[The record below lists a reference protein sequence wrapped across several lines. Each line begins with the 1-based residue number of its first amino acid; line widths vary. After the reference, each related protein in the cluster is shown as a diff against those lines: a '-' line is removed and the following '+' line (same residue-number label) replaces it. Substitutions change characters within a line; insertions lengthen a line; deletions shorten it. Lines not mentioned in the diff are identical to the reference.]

1 MAKINEYPLER
12 FTFGDDD
19 YYDIDYWD
27 GAVYQSAKIKGS
39 TIRAAM
45 SGGGSIL
52 AADGQVMPADR
63 SQDLANFK
71 LSLRDGVFTLGT
83 VDADFGSIF
92 QATKDSGNT
101 YATIK
106 TKTNDNAA
114 LILDINTADVTG
126 AGNKTAFIQ
135 FRDAGVSKYIF
146 GTNTDGVANF
156 SDNSFFIS
164 SSAQLTDYIQAI
176 DRDTE
181 SFVIGRQVGNPL
193 NDNTKFLINNGN
205 SFDTTELNNV
215 LMLSSRDESKKWSVD
230 KDMVMSHTKAQS
242 LELTATDRGLLL
254 NRVTTAQMN
263 GIASPTTNEIVY
275 NTDLNGL
282 YRYDGA
288 AWVGLSA
295 GYGLLSVTD
304 SSGTPT
310 FYATLKSA
318 VDAIGGNGVVNIHS
332 DITLTSSA
340 DEITS
345 FSSFD
350 TLTINGNG
358 YTITHTSNT
367 GDEFSILNSTASGTN
382 PTALYLNNIK
392 IISNGSG
399 TGSSSTVFFGGS
411 RASRLIQLSEDSR
424 IEATNNRIC
433 DRTTIRGGTLIAT
446 NSYVVF
452 GGTIENA
459 KVTTKFGLGS
469 FKNCEITIN
478 TGGEIGFG
486 ESAGEISNCI
496 ITCDADTNAPIQNIT
511 NNCKFWNNTVIC
523 TSGSN
528 NCIEM
533 RSGGAGNFIPIY
545 GNKVYHYGSGR
556 AFSGGYISDVH
567 NCYFYA
573 AGNEALYVLRVY
585 KPQSGTNIK
594 NVTCVTGSDSHVAF
608 RDHQGSPGNGLSMKN
623 VDAIC
628 TNAAN
633 TEPAMSINIRA
644 TDGDQYMRDCYA
656 EVANPLVKN
665 IEFTGD
671 GTVYIYNS
679 LLSEVGD
686 GINYGTVTLGNTNT
700 LDAYGN
706 GQIG

>member
-193 NDNTKFLINNGN
+193 NDNTKLLINNGN
-205 SFDTTELNNV
+205 SFDTTELDNV

-230 KDMVMSHTKAQS
+230 KDMVMSATKAQS

-263 GIASPTTNEIVY
+263 GIVSPTTNEIVY

-295 GYGLLSVTD
+295 GYGLVSVTD

-310 FYATLKSA
+310 FYATIQSAITNSSSGETVTLHTDITETSTTTINLKDGVNINLNGYTYTLNQASTNNCFSDNNIA
-318 VDAIGGNGVVNIHS
+318 LECHIMNGVVKRTGGTFSSSNSFCLEVDGNSLIKCHTTVFESDFGTAARVDGTVEGGVFKGIQGAYINSGKLKNAICYGTTSNGITAINVGSIYNCKGYSDSGDGIIGAGYIFNCYGESYSGNGVNCN
-332 DITLTSSA
+332 TSSFSFNVTGVSNSGIGVTI
-340 DEITS
+340 DSDGMNINGKSNSNYGVRLESGFNSVTDVKGYSNSNYGVS
-345 FSSFD
+345 FSSGS
-350 TLTINGNG
+350 GNG
-358 YTITHTSNT
+358 VFTNIVAHSKSNIAMSMLINAGSVYFTNIT
-367 GDEFSILNSTASGTN
+367 A
-382 PTALYLNNIK
+382 
-392 IISNGSG
+392 
-399 TGSSSTVFFGGS
+399 
-411 RASRLIQLSEDSR
+411 
-424 IEATNNRIC
+424 
-433 DRTTIRGGTLIAT
+433 
-446 NSYVVF
+446 
-452 GGTIENA
+452 
-459 KVTTKFGLGS
+459 
-469 FKNCEITIN
+469 ITEWNN
-478 TGGEIGFG
+478 TGGHGIVVAGSDTDHYIIGAKIKVASS
-486 ESAGEISNCI
+486 SAYGISGSKSIHYSNVNVVGATTGIDPSITNLTTNI
-496 ITCDADTNAPIQNIT
+496 IDSQGNIT
-511 NNCKFWNNTVIC
+511 
-523 TSGSN
+523 
-528 NCIEM
+528 
-533 RSGGAGNFIPIY
+533 
-545 GNKVYHYGSGR
+545 
-556 AFSGGYISDVH
+556 
-567 NCYFYA
+567 
-573 AGNEALYVLRVY
+573 
-585 KPQSGTNIK
+585 TN
-594 NVTCVTGSDSHVAF
+594 
-608 RDHQGSPGNGLSMKN
+608 
-623 VDAIC
+623 
-628 TNAAN
+628 
-633 TEPAMSINIRA
+633 
-644 TDGDQYMRDCYA
+644 
-656 EVANPLVKN
+656 
-665 IEFTGD
+665 
-671 GTVYIYNS
+671 
-679 LLSEVGD
+679 
-686 GINYGTVTLGNTNT
+686 
-700 LDAYGN
+700 
-706 GQIG
+706 

>member
-63 SQDLANFK
+63 SQDLASFK

-205 SFDTTELNNV
+205 SFDTTELDNV
-215 LMLSSRDESKKWSVD
+215 LMLSSRDETKKWSVD
-230 KDMVMSHTKAQS
+230 KDMVMSATKAQS

-263 GIASPTTNEIVY
+263 GIVSPTTNEIVY
-275 NTDLNGL
+275 NTDLNAL

-288 AWVGLSA
+288 AWVALSA
-295 GYGLLSVTD
+295 GYGLVSVTD
-304 SSGTPT
+304 SSGIPT
-310 FYATLKSA
+310 FYATFKDA
-318 VDAIGGNGVVNIHS
+318 VDAISGNGVVNIHS
-332 DITLTSSA
+332 DLLIDDVSEMATISTN
-340 DEITS
+340 
-345 FSSFD
+345 D

-358 YTITHTSNT
+358 YTITHTCNT
-367 GDEFSILNSTASGTN
+367 GDDFNLITGTTSAS
-382 PTALYLNNIK
+382 LYLNNIK
-392 IISNGSG
+392 ILSNGTAGGNGIAVLFGDSFNFIQCDKL
-399 TGSSSTVFFGGS
+399 TIIEALNNDIAESTVIKGGN
-411 RASRLIQLSEDSR
+411 LT
-424 IEATNNRIC
+424 ATNRYVLF
-433 DRTTIRGGTLIAT
+433 G
-446 NSYVVF
+446 NSNSVV
-452 GGTIENA
+452 ENA
-459 KVTTKFGLGS
+459 NVIAKFGRS
-469 FKNCEITIN
+469 NFKNCNITIN
-478 TGGEIGFG
+478 SGGSIGL
-486 ESAGEISNCI
+486 SASEISGCT
-496 ITCDADTNAPIQNIT
+496 ITCDSISSVPFNELS
-511 NNCKFWNNTVIC
+511 NNCKFWNNTITC
-523 TSGSN
+523 TSGTN
-528 NCIEM
+528 RVIEVEN
-533 RSGGAGNFIPIY
+533 AGTSKHVNIQ
-545 GNKVYHYGSGR
+545 GNKIYNYGSG
-556 AFSGGYISDVH
+556 
-567 NCYFYA
+567 
-573 AGNEALYVLRVY
+573 
-585 KPQSGTNIK
+585 
-594 NVTCVTGSDSHVAF
+594 
-608 RDHQGSPGNGLSMKN
+608 
-623 VDAIC
+623 DAIYFQDLKTVVNNYIYSESGHC
-628 TNAAN
+628 INFARVANKDNYYNLIDNTCITNATNKAAVRGSVTLTAFQNLSSLRLTAVNINASN
-633 TEPAMSINIRA
+633 TQPAIDISIAINKELELHDTKAI
-644 TDGDQYMRDCYA
+644 
-656 EVANPLVKN
+656 VANDTVDN
-665 IEFTGD
+665 VEISGD
-671 GTVYIYNS
+671 GTVYLYNLKMS
-679 LLSEVGD
+679 KT
-686 GINYGTVTLGNTNT
+686 GTGLNNTATLGNTT
-700 LDAYGN
+700 GSIDEYGN
-706 GQIG
+706 GQMQ

>member
-39 TIRAAM
+39 TIKAAM

-126 AGNKTAFIQ
+126 SGNKTAFIQ

-176 DRDTE
+176 DRNTE
-181 SFVIGRQVGNPL
+181 SFVIGRQIGNPL

-205 SFDTTELNNV
+205 SFDTTELDNV
-215 LMLSSRDESKKWSVD
+215 LMLSSRDETKKWSVD

-295 GYGLLSVTD
+295 GYGIVSIND
-304 SSGTPT
+304 ASGIPT
-310 FYATLKSA
+310 FYATLKA
-318 VDAIGGNGVVNIHS
+318 AIDAIGGNGVVNIHS
-332 DITLTSSA
+332 DLLIDDVSEMAT
-340 DEITS
+340 IGGN
-345 FSSFD
+345 D

-358 YTITHTSNT
+358 YTITHTCNT
-367 GDEFSILNSTASGTN
+367 GDDFHLIDSTSNTSKI
-382 PTALYLNNIK
+382 YLNNVK
-392 IISNGSG
+392 IISNGTAGG
-399 TGSSSTVFFGGS
+399 TFVAEIFGGDSFSSS
-411 RASRLIQLSEDSR
+411 LIQLSEDSY
-424 IEATNNRIC
+424 IEAVNNDIVSIS
-433 DRTTIRGGTLIAT
+433 TIRGGTLVAT
-446 NSYVVF
+446 NGYALF
-452 GGTIENA
+452 GNTTSFIENA
-459 KVTTKFGLGS
+459 KVTTKFGRGN

-478 TGGEIGFG
+478 TGGTIGIQ
-486 ESAGEISNCI
+486 AIEISDCT
-496 ITCDADTNAPIQNIT
+496 ITCDSISSVPFNELS
-511 NNCKFWNNTVIC
+511 NNCKFWNNTITC
-523 TSGSN
+523 TSGTN
-528 NCIEM
+528 RVIEVEN
-533 RSGGAGNFIPIY
+533 AGTNKHVNIQ
-545 GNKVYHYGSGR
+545 GNKIYNYGSG
-556 AFSGGYISDVH
+556 
-567 NCYFYA
+567 
-573 AGNEALYVLRVY
+573 
-585 KPQSGTNIK
+585 
-594 NVTCVTGSDSHVAF
+594 
-608 RDHQGSPGNGLSMKN
+608 
-623 VDAIC
+623 DAIFFQDLKTVVNNYIYSESGHC
-628 TNAAN
+628 IRSYPNANKDNYYNLVDNICITNATN
-633 TEPAMSINIRA
+633 KPAVIADNISSLRLTAININPSN
-644 TDGDQYMRDCYA
+644 TDPAIIIGVYA
-656 EVANPLVKN
+656 GKEAELHDTKAIVTNASVNNVV
-665 IEFTGD
+665 IAGA
-671 GTVYIYNS
+671 GTVYLYNLKMS
-679 LLSEVGD
+679 KVGT
-686 GINYGTVTLGNTNT
+686 GLTNTATLGNTT
-700 LDAYGN
+700 GSIDEYGN
-706 GQIG
+706 GQMQ

>member
-39 TIRAAM
+39 TIKAAM

-63 SQDLANFK
+63 SQDLASFK

-205 SFDTTELNNV
+205 SFDTTELDNV
-215 LMLSSRDESKKWSVD
+215 LMLSSRDETKKWSVD
-230 KDMVMSHTKAQS
+230 KDMVMSATKAQS

-263 GIASPTTNEIVY
+263 GIVSPTTNEIVY
-275 NTDLNGL
+275 NTDLNAL

-288 AWVGLSA
+288 AWVALSA
-295 GYGLLSVTD
+295 GYGLVSVTD
-304 SSGTPT
+304 SSGIPT
-310 FYATLKSA
+310 FYATFKDA
-318 VDAIGGNGVVNIHS
+318 VDAISGNGVVNIHS
-332 DITLTSSA
+332 DLLIDDVSEMATISTN
-340 DEITS
+340 
-345 FSSFD
+345 D

-358 YTITHTSNT
+358 YTITHTCNT
-367 GDEFSILNSTASGTN
+367 GDDFNLITGTTSAS
-382 PTALYLNNIK
+382 LYLNNIK
-392 IISNGSG
+392 ILSNGTAGGNGIAVLFGDSFNFIQCDKL
-399 TGSSSTVFFGGS
+399 TIIEALNNDIAESTVIKGGN
-411 RASRLIQLSEDSR
+411 LT
-424 IEATNNRIC
+424 ATNRYVLF
-433 DRTTIRGGTLIAT
+433 G
-446 NSYVVF
+446 NSNSVV
-452 GGTIENA
+452 ENA
-459 KVTTKFGLGS
+459 NVIAKFGRS
-469 FKNCEITIN
+469 NFKNCNITIN
-478 TGGEIGFG
+478 SGGSIGL
-486 ESAGEISNCI
+486 SASEISGCT
-496 ITCDADTNAPIQNIT
+496 ITCDSISSVPFNELS
-511 NNCKFWNNTVIC
+511 NNCKFWNNTITC
-523 TSGSN
+523 TSGTN
-528 NCIEM
+528 RVIEVEN
-533 RSGGAGNFIPIY
+533 AGTSKHVNIQ
-545 GNKVYHYGSGR
+545 GNKIYNYGSG
-556 AFSGGYISDVH
+556 
-567 NCYFYA
+567 
-573 AGNEALYVLRVY
+573 
-585 KPQSGTNIK
+585 
-594 NVTCVTGSDSHVAF
+594 
-608 RDHQGSPGNGLSMKN
+608 
-623 VDAIC
+623 DAIYFQDLKTVVNNYIYSESGHC
-628 TNAAN
+628 INFARVANKDNYYNLIDNTCITNATNKAAVRGSVTLTAFQNLSSLRLTAVNINASN
-633 TEPAMSINIRA
+633 TQPAIDISIAINKELELHDTKAI
-644 TDGDQYMRDCYA
+644 
-656 EVANPLVKN
+656 VANDTVDN
-665 IEFTGD
+665 VEISGD
-671 GTVYIYNS
+671 GTVYLYNLKMS
-679 LLSEVGD
+679 KT
-686 GINYGTVTLGNTNT
+686 GTGLNNTATLGNTT
-700 LDAYGN
+700 GSIDEYGN
-706 GQIG
+706 GQMQ

>member
-63 SQDLANFK
+63 SQDLASFK

-205 SFDTTELNNV
+205 SFNTTELDNV
-215 LMLSSRDESKKWSVD
+215 LMLSSRDETKKWSVD

-263 GIASPTTNEIVY
+263 GIVSPTTNEIVY

-288 AWVGLSA
+288 AWVALSA
-295 GYGLLSVTD
+295 GYGLVSVTD

-310 FYATLKSA
+310 FYATIQSAITNSSSGETVTLHTDITETSTTTINLKDGVNINLNGYTYTLNQASTNNCFSDNNIA
-318 VDAIGGNGVVNIHS
+318 LECHIMNGVVKR
-332 DITLTSSA
+332 TGGT
-340 DEITS
+340 
-345 FSSFD
+345 FSSSNSVCLEVTNSQSLIKCYTTVFESDFGTAVYVNGDVEGGIFRGVLGAFVD
-350 TLTINGNG
+350 TAKLTNSTCYGTTSNGITTING
-358 YTITHTSNT
+358 
-367 GDEFSILNSTASGTN
+367 GDLH
-382 PTALYLNNIK
+382 
-392 IISNGSG
+392 
-399 TGSSSTVFFGGS
+399 
-411 RASRLIQLSEDSR
+411 
-424 IEATNNRIC
+424 
-433 DRTTIRGGTLIAT
+433 
-446 NSYVVF
+446 
-452 GGTIENA
+452 
-459 KVTTKFGLGS
+459 
-469 FKNCEITIN
+469 
-478 TGGEIGFG
+478 
-486 ESAGEISNCI
+486 
-496 ITCDADTNAPIQNIT
+496 
-511 NNCKFWNNTVIC
+511 NCK
-523 TSGSN
+523 
-528 NCIEM
+528 
-533 RSGGAGNFIPIY
+533 
-545 GNKVYHYGSGR
+545 
-556 AFSGGYISDVH
+556 GY
-567 NCYFYA
+567 
-573 AGNEALYVLRVY
+573 
-585 KPQSGTNIK
+585 
-594 NVTCVTGSDSHVAF
+594 SDS
-608 RDHQGSPGNGLSMKN
+608 
-623 VDAIC
+623 
-628 TNAAN
+628 
-633 TEPAMSINIRA
+633 
-644 TDGDQYMRDCYA
+644 
-656 EVANPLVKN
+656 
-665 IEFTGD
+665 
-671 GTVYIYNS
+671 
-679 LLSEVGD
+679 GD
-686 GINYGTVTLGNTNT
+686 GINGTGDIFDCYGQSNSGNGVDCNTSSFSFNVTGVSNSGIGVTIDSDGMNINGKSNSNYGVRLESGFNSVTDVKGYSNSNYGVSFSSGSGNGVFTNIVAHSKSNIAMSMLINAGSVYFT
-700 LDAYGN
+700 NITAITEWNNTGGHGIVVAGSDTDHYIIGAKIKVASSSAYGISGSKSIHYSN
-706 GQIG
+706 VNVVGATTGIDPSITNLTTNIIDSQGNITTN

>member
-39 TIRAAM
+39 TIKAAM

-63 SQDLANFK
+63 SQDLASFK

-205 SFDTTELNNV
+205 SFDTTELDNV

-263 GIASPTTNEIVY
+263 GIVSPTTNEIVY

-295 GYGLLSVTD
+295 GYGLVSVTD

-310 FYATLKSA
+310 FYATLKDA
-318 VDAIGGNGVVNIHS
+318 VDAIGSNGVVNIHS
-332 DITLTSSA
+332 DLLIDDVSEQSA
-340 DEITS
+340 IGVN
-345 FSSFD
+345 D

-358 YTITHTSNT
+358 YTITHTCNT
-367 GDEFSILNSTASGTN
+367 GDDFNLITGTTSAS
-382 PTALYLNNIK
+382 LYLNNIK
-392 IISNGSG
+392 ILSNGTAGGNGIAVLFGDSFNFIQCDKL
-399 TGSSSTVFFGGS
+399 TIIEALNNDIAESTVIKGGN
-411 RASRLIQLSEDSR
+411 LT
-424 IEATNNRIC
+424 ATNRYVLF
-433 DRTTIRGGTLIAT
+433 G
-446 NSYVVF
+446 NSNSVV
-452 GGTIENA
+452 ENA
-459 KVTTKFGLGS
+459 NVITKFGRS
-469 FKNCEITIN
+469 NFKNCNITIN
-478 TGGEIGFG
+478 SGGSIGL
-486 ESAGEISNCI
+486 SAGEISGCT
-496 ITCDADTNAPIQNIT
+496 ITCDSISSVPFNELS
-511 NNCKFWNNTVIC
+511 NNCKFWNNTITC
-523 TSGSN
+523 TSGTN
-528 NCIEM
+528 RVIEVEN
-533 RSGGAGNFIPIY
+533 AGTSKHVNIQ
-545 GNKVYHYGSGR
+545 GNKIYNYGSG
-556 AFSGGYISDVH
+556 
-567 NCYFYA
+567 
-573 AGNEALYVLRVY
+573 
-585 KPQSGTNIK
+585 
-594 NVTCVTGSDSHVAF
+594 
-608 RDHQGSPGNGLSMKN
+608 
-623 VDAIC
+623 DAIYFQDLKTVVNNYIYSESGHC
-628 TNAAN
+628 INFARVANKDNYYNLIDNTCITNATNKAAVRGSVTLTAFQNLSSLRLTAVNINASN
-633 TEPAMSINIRA
+633 TQPAIDISIAINKELELHDTKAI
-644 TDGDQYMRDCYA
+644 
-656 EVANPLVKN
+656 VANDTVDN
-665 IEFTGD
+665 VEISGD
-671 GTVYIYNS
+671 GTVYLYNLKMS
-679 LLSEVGD
+679 KT
-686 GINYGTVTLGNTNT
+686 GTGLNNTATLGNTT
-700 LDAYGN
+700 GSIDEYGN
-706 GQIG
+706 GQMQ